1 MARFD
6 TKKQLIMTDIVR
18 YILLLLAAAAVA
30 AVAGCSAKKS
40 ARPIVTVSIDPQKW
54 LLDSIVGDRA
64 EVKSLLPGDAN
75 PENFDPPL
83 ATLRDA
89 SRSLLYMKM
98 GHLPW
103 EDALGERLLEGNRT
117 MKIVDTSEGID
128 LITDGG
134 HAHLHNDA
142 DGDHHDHS
150 GADPHTWTSVRNA
163 RVIASNMVNALVEAD
178 PVNADY
184 YRRRHADLDRNLA
197 RLDSAMS
204 ARLAPLWGQQFL
216 VWHPSLSYFARDYG
230 LIQIALSSGGKELS
244 LPGLMERIA
253 AVPDSAGQLVM
264 FIQPQMDESGRSD
277 AIARATGARKAVFN
291 PMAADWDRTMVQLVD
306 ELTR

>member
-30 AVAGCSAKKS
+30 AVPGCSAKKS

-54 LLDSIVGDRA
+54 LLDSIVGDRV

-178 PVNADY
+178 PV
-184 YRRRHADLDRNLA
+184 
-197 RLDSAMS
+197 S
-204 ARLAPLWGQQFL
+204 ARECRLLPSPSCRSRPQSRPARQRYVGPSGALVRTAVSCLAPLF
-216 VWHPSLSYFARDYG
+216 
-230 LIQIALSSGGKELS
+230 EL
-244 LPGLMERIA
+244 
-253 AVPDSAGQLVM
+253 
-264 FIQPQMDESGRSD
+264 FC
-277 AIARATGARKAVFN
+277 T
-291 PMAADWDRTMVQLVD
+291 
-306 ELTR
+306 

>member
-1 MARFD
+1 MN
-6 TKKQLIMTDIVR
+6 DIIK
-18 YILLLLAAAAVA
+18 YILLLLAAAAVV
-30 AVAGCSAKKS
+30 AVAGCSRKGGAK
-40 ARPIVTVSIDPQKW
+40 AIVTVSIDPQKW

-103 EDALGERLLEGNRT
+103 EDALGQRLKDGNGK

-128 LITDGG
+128 LIADEG
-134 HAHLHNDA
+134 HAHLHNEA

-163 RVIASNMVNALVEAD
+163 RVIAANMLGAMVEAD

-197 RLDSAMS
+197 RLDSSMT
-204 ARLAPLWGQQFL
+204 ARLAPLRGCAFL

-230 LIQIALSSGGKELS
+230 LKQIALGSGGKELS

-253 AVPDSAGQLVM
+253 SVPEGAGQLVM
-264 FIQPQMDESGRSD
+264 FVQPQMDESGRSD
-277 AIARATGARKAVFN
+277 AIAQATGARKAVFN
-291 PMAADWDRTMVQLVD
+291 PMAAEWDAAMLQLVD
-306 ELTR
+306 ALTR

>member
-1 MARFD
+1 MN
-6 TKKQLIMTDIVR
+6 DIIK
-18 YILLLLAAAAVA
+18 YILLLLAAAAVV
-30 AVAGCSAKKS
+30 AVAGCSRKGGAK
-40 ARPIVTVSIDPQKW
+40 AIVTVSIDPQKW

-103 EDALGERLLEGNRT
+103 EEALGQRLKDGNGK

-128 LITDGG
+128 LIADEG

-163 RVIASNMVNALVEAD
+163 RVIAANMLGAMVEAD

-184 YRRRHADLDRNLA
+184 YRRRYADLDRNLA
-197 RLDSAMS
+197 RLDSSMT
-204 ARLAPLWGQQFL
+204 ARLAPLRGCPFL

-230 LIQIALSSGGKELS
+230 LKQIALGSGGKELS

-253 AVPDSAGQLVM
+253 SVPEGAGQLVM
-264 FIQPQMDESGRSD
+264 FVQPQMDESGRSD
-277 AIARATGARKAVFN
+277 AIAQATGARKAVFN
-291 PMAADWDRTMVQLVD
+291 PMAAEWDAAMLQLVD
-306 ELTR
+306 ALTR

>member
-1 MARFD
+1 MN
-6 TKKQLIMTDIVR
+6 DIIK
-18 YILLLLAAAAVA
+18 YILLLLAAAAVV
-30 AVAGCSAKKS
+30 AVAGCSRKGGAK
-40 ARPIVTVSIDPQKW
+40 AIVTVSIDPQKW

-103 EDALGERLLEGNRT
+103 EEALGQRLKDGNGK

-128 LITDGG
+128 LIADEG
-134 HAHLHNDA
+134 HAHLHNEA

-163 RVIASNMVNALVEAD
+163 RVIAANMLGAMVEAD

-184 YRRRHADLDRNLA
+184 YRRRYADLDRNLA
-197 RLDSAMS
+197 RLDSSMT
-204 ARLAPLWGQQFL
+204 ARLAPLRGCSFL

-230 LIQIALSSGGKELS
+230 LKQIALGSGGKELS

-253 AVPDSAGQLVM
+253 SVPEGVGQLVM
-264 FIQPQMDESGRSD
+264 FVQPQMDESGRSD
-277 AIARATGARKAVFN
+277 AIVQATGARKAVFN
-291 PMAADWDRTMVQLVD
+291 PMAAEWDAAMLQLVD
-306 ELTR
+306 ALTR